1 LFEKVCDETLL
12 RTAKRSHTISTIHS
26 SFNSAVVEGTAF
38 GSSSC
43 TIKKS
48 IMSLVFEAFNEEI
61 KADIG
66 YETVDPL
73 HTMGYSAVKIES
85 SIVNSNPFVD
95 QGRNLC
101 SSSSFSF
108 HFGQNHIGYWW
119 GLYH

>member
-1 LFEKVCDETLL
+1 M

-26 SFNSAVVEGTAF
+26 SFSSAVVEGTAF